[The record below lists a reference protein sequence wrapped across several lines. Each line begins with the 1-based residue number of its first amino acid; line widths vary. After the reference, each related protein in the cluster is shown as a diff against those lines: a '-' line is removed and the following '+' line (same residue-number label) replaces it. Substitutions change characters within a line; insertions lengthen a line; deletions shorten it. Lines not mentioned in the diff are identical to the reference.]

1 MPLLAKH
8 HVPVPNTDL
17 LSWMF
22 DNPPYDE
29 DMPIYIDAAN
39 PSRSVSCRQA
49 RTMVRKLAAG
59 LRKAGVQRGDCVCV
73 GAFNDVS
80 AFYVDGKGMIVLVL
94 WVRICFGLLL
104 HSDRRGVVLALGMS
118 LADGAIC
125 VFHYYLLLELCL
137 PLHYFLSSLFTFCLL
152 SLLLSVFPL
161 PFKSIS

>member
-8 HVPVPNTDL
+8 LVPVPNTDL

-39 PSRSVSCRQA
+39 PSRSLSCRQA

-59 LRKAGVQRGDCVCV
+59 LRKAGVQTGDCVCV

-80 AFYVDGKGMIVLVL
+80 AFYVGGEGYDCSCALGSDLL
-94 WVRICFGLLL
+94 WVAFVLGQARGSFGVRDV
-104 HSDRRGVVLALGMS
+104 S
-118 LADGAIC
+118 C
-125 VFHYYLLLELCL
+125 
-137 PLHYFLSSLFTFCLL
+137 
-152 SLLLSVFPL
+152 
-161 PFKSIS
+161 